1 MRKGVT
7 LYTDDPRAYRGLTE
21 YDHDSVKHSVGKYV
35 KDVDVHTNGIERL
48 SSMFKRGYMGT
59 YHRMSPK
66 HLDRSVAEF
75 EHRQNLRE
83 EDTLVQMGVLV
94 GQMGPTRLRYRDP
107 IADNG
112 LPSGAR
118 QAIALATDD

>member
-1 MRKGVT
+1 M
-7 LYTDDPRAYRGLTE
+7 
-21 YDHDSVKHSVGKYV
+21 KHSVGEYV
-35 KDVDVHTNGIERL
+35 KDVDVHTNGIESL
-48 SSMFKRGYMGT
+48 WSMFKRGYIGT
-59 YHRMSPK
+59 FHKMSPK
-66 HLDRSVAEF
+66 HLDRYVAEF

-94 GQMGPTRLRYRDP
+94 TQMGPKRLRYRDL

-118 QAIALATDD
+118 S